1 MKRFFIA
8 ILSLLYICTSTGAT
22 VHMHYCMGKLIG
34 LELDYSAKSGC
45 SNCGMSTKAQEGCCD
60 NKQIQ
65 VKVDKEQQVTYNN
78 ISLFNPQIAIAPEY
92 PIIDGLLH
100 NSAII
105 AHPSIH
111 GPPLITHIPVYLFN
125 CNFRI

>member
-1 MKRFFIA
+1 VKKA
-8 ILSLLYICTSTGAT
+8 LVTILLVTYAFASSGVSVDL
-22 VHMHYCMGKLIG
+22 HYCMGKLIG

-78 ISLFNPQIAIAPEY
+78 ISLFNHQIAIAPEY
-92 PIIDGLLH
+92 PIIDGFLH
-100 NSAII
+100 SSTII

-125 CNFRI
+125 CTFRI